1 MCVCVC
7 VCECVCVRE
16 RDRDREGQRGT
27 DRQKD
32 RAGLECRGV
41 GTLTGGGSLYALIV
55 LEKSCVGCKMC
66 MLRALKYSLRLTG
79 KL

>member
-7 VCECVCVRE
+7 VCERE
-16 RDRDREGQRGT
+16 REREREGQTERDGWT
-27 DRQKD
+27 DRQTD